1 MGLHGSNLLMIPS
14 ASTAAGAMGRGLL
27 ATCPSHDWCTWLF
40 AMKFCLCL
48 LSSHHDSFIMFCNA
62 SCHTIRIHAA
72 WSKCCLI
79 YKLKLTLIKQLS
91 WLLDLYAISNQQH
104 STIILSLLMLTFTCI
119 YHFRYPSPCQGLS
132 NPKWLLSKSRASKPW
147 PSKLTKPP

>member
-1 MGLHGSNLLMIPS
+1 M
-14 ASTAAGAMGRGLL
+14 A
-27 ATCPSHDWCTWLF
+27 ATCSWSQEPQQQQVLWVEGCWQLVQATID
-40 AMKFCLCL
+40 APGCLQWSAVCVCYRL
-48 LSSHHDSFIMFCNA
+48 IIDSFIVFCNA

-79 YKLKLTLIKQLS
+79 YKLKLRLIKQLT
-91 WLLDLYAISNQQH
+91 WPLDLYAISNQQH
-104 STIILSLLMLTFTCI
+104 STIVLSLLMLTFTCI
-119 YHFRYPSPCQGLS
+119 HHFRYPSPCQGLS

>member
-1 MGLHGSNLLMIPS
+1 M
-14 ASTAAGAMGRGLL
+14 A
-27 ATCPSHDWCTWLF
+27 ATCSWSQEPQQQQVLWVEDCWQLVQATIDASG
-40 AMKFCLCL
+40 CLQWSAVCVCYRL
-48 LSSHHDSFIMFCNA
+48 IIDSFIMFCNA

-72 WSKCCLI
+72 WSKWCLI
-79 YKLKLTLIKQLS
+79 YKLKLRLIKQLT
-91 WLLDLYAISNQQH
+91 WPLDLYAISNQQH
-104 STIILSLLMLTFTCI
+104 STIVLSLLMLTFTCI